1 MDQDVH
7 RAFIDDRVQLFFLGG
22 GGIETIIIEGEEA
35 GVIVPVL
42 RFGPGDHRIQ
52 FYVGVKKEII
62 MGDGILYET
71 AGVFY
76 PFFGILF
83 FWSEDPCFLFL
94 WVFYVI
100 VYPFLP
106 PKTHGSDECNSTKQP
121 LS

>member
-1 MDQDVH
+1 MDQDAH

-71 AGVFY
+71 AGLFD
-76 PFFGILF
+76 PFSGIGFFGSQDPVF
-83 FWSEDPCFLFL
+83 EFWGLIQVIGYAYLPKNTQGEKGEDS
-94 WVFYVI
+94 
-100 VYPFLP
+100 
-106 PKTHGSDECNSTKQP
+106 K
-121 LS
+121 